1 MNEEK
6 TKFCPRCGTM
16 IPYQEAFCPLCG
28 EEQPRLL
35 GMPRK
40 SSRRTWIAVV
50 LSLLVT
56 GLGHVYL
63 GEWRRGLGFFGL
75 VFLFSLLASGYMSY
89 DQMIIIGAIVAV
101 AAAVDA
107 YYLSKKRRQ

>member
-1 MNEEK
+1 MTEEGA
-6 TKFCPRCGTM
+6 KFCPHCGTM

-28 EEQPRLL
+28 EEQPRLP
-35 GMPRK
+35 GMPK
-40 SSRRTWIAVV
+40 NKNRRTWVAVV

-75 VFLFSLLASGYMSY
+75 AFMFSLVASGYMSY
-89 DQMIIIGAIVAV
+89 EQIIIVGAIIAV
-101 AAAVDA
+101 ASAIDA
-107 YYLSKKRRQ
+107 HSISKRKQR

>member
-1 MNEEK
+1 MSGEK

-16 IPYQEAFCPLCG
+16 IPYEEAFCPLCG
-28 EEQPRLL
+28 EEQPRLS
-35 GMPRK
+35 GVPK
-40 SSRRTWIAVV
+40 KTNRRTYVAVV

-75 VFLFSLLASGYMSY
+75 AFVFGVLASSY
-89 DQMIIIGAIVAV
+89 LSSEQLIMIGAVIAV
-101 AAAVDA
+101 ASAIDA
-107 YYLSKKRRQ
+107 YSLSKRKQQ